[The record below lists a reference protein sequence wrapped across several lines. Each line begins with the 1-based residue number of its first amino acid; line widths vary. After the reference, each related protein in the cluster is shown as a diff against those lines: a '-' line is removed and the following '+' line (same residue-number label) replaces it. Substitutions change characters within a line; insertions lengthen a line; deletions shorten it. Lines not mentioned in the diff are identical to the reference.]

1 MNDTN
6 PQPNEDYNNPEDS
19 PYTAGGASGTPANP
33 VDTSSSSAPQN
44 FVIPD
49 IPPLPG
55 SASQHQAPQAT
66 PQYEAPEQTS
76 QSTAAQATPQY
87 EVPQQTPQYEAQQPA
102 PQYDAPQAAPQYS
115 ASQQAPQYDSAQQD
129 SNNVPPQY
137 AANQSM
143 DFQGGT
149 PAFPNG
155 APSQPY
161 GNLNPNNSAPAAAV
175 PLNRPYYG
183 CPPIEAVKRFF
194 LNYVRFSGRASR
206 SEFWWVQLFLL
217 IFYFVLLFLDVLLF
231 RKAAGFIDIIVGLA
245 LFIPNLSITIRR
257 LHDSNKS
264 GWWWLL
270 PYGLDIAGGMI
281 MVLSMVVGIGGMA
294 ISGPSKSSFETAGA
308 GMVIAML
315 IAFLCMLAGFVLEIV
330 LMVLGPNPEGARF
343 DESLPPESLVNGQY
357 MPPMNQGNP
366 PANQYG
372 QYAQPMQQQQ
382 QNPLGEQYPQTTSQQ
397 ASANYP
403 YAQPA
408 NPQNIADNQY
418 GQPASQE
425 GFGTDQYGQ
434 GESSQTFSSIET
446 QYQSQHEAHAEETG
460 QSQNPFGQQDQQT
473 QQGQQP
479 NNGLG
484 AEDGLGNNV
493 DDPAK

>member
-1 MNDTN
+1 MDDTS
-6 PQPNEDYNNPEDS
+6 PQPNVDYNNPEES

-66 PQYEAPEQTS
+66 PQYEA
-76 QSTAAQATPQY
+76 
-87 EVPQQTPQYEAQQPA
+87 QQPA
-102 PQYDAPQAAPQYS
+102 PQYDAPQAASQYN
-115 ASQQAPQYDSAQQD
+115 ASQQAPQYDNAQQA

-143 DFQGGT
+143 DFQSGAS
-149 PAFPNG
+149 AFPNG

-161 GNLNPNNSAPAAAV
+161 GNPNAGNFGPSTAV
-175 PLNRPYYG
+175 PLNMPYYG

-194 LNYVRFSGRASR
+194 LKYIKFSGRASR
-206 SEFWWVQLFLL
+206 SEYWWVQLFLL

-231 RKAAGFIDIIVGLA
+231 RKAAGFIDTIVGLA
-245 LFIPNLSITIRR
+245 LFIPSLAITIRR

-281 MVLSMVVGIGGMA
+281 MVLSMVVGFGGMA

-308 GMVIAML
+308 GMIIAML
-315 IAFLCMLAGFVLEIV
+315 IAFLCMLAGFILEIV

-382 QNPLGEQYPQTTSQQ
+382 NPFGEQYPQTTSQQ
-397 ASANYP
+397 ASANSP

-408 NPQNIADNQY
+408 NPQNTADNQY
-418 GQPASQE
+418 GQPASQK
-425 GFGTDQYGQ
+425 GSGTDQYEQ

-446 QYQSQHEAHAEETG
+446 QYQPQHEAHTEETD
-460 QSQNPFGQQDQQT
+460 QSQNPFGQQDPQT

-484 AEDGLGNNV
+484 RRRRLW
-493 DDPAK
+493 KQRQ